1 MTDRVVSRTG
11 GRYARMSVIDLI
23 SSSPAEAPFDTA
35 KVATCIEACFD
46 CARSCVL
53 CADACLAEPDNRGLT
68 ACIRLNADCADLS
81 EATARVISRQHA
93 MDPALAQAVLQT
105 CIAVTRLCAQ
115 ECESHAGIH
124 RHCELCAAACRRCE
138 AACRALLG
146 TVV

>member
-1 MTDRVVSRTG
+1 MTLTL
-11 GRYARMSVIDLI
+11 DLI
-23 SSSPAEAPFDTA
+23 SSSRAEAPFDVS

-46 CARSCVL
+46 CARACVL
-53 CADACLAEPDNRGLT
+53 CADACLAEPETGELL
-68 ACIRLNADCADLS
+68 ACIRLNADCADLC
-81 EATARVISRQHA
+81 EAAGRIMARQHA

-105 CIAVTRLCAQ
+105 TVAVTRLCAQ
-115 ECESHAGIH
+115 ECESHAMAH